1 MNKNMKYLIRSILI
15 LLFSIQTYAADV
27 YDAKT
32 GILTI
37 GTVSVGDVLYSN
49 VKVTVGNILSV
60 GVVEIDDSYELSL
73 LRYMHLM
80 FGNDGIINFDNLT
93 KYMDLNKKECQEI
106 QDFFINYPG
115 IFPDYQFY
123 YSDAGIIIR
132 KKWFEIISLFNF
144 DFTIK
149 NQIKLLE
156 KIFPKLITNSN
167 NLVDILEDIYSQL
180 NFNWDSFYIKCDEIQ
195 EKFDNNI
202 NIILNQKI
210 FINNILIFIWSITTI
225 KDKITNNC
233 IYSNSEFR
241 YL

>member
-1 MNKNMKYLIRSILI
+1 MEKSIFVYTDDANDTDSSTSTASEDYLENYRPKKSDELKNSLIKPILPKPFI
-15 LLFSIQTYAADV
+15 DPASGQ
-27 YDAKT
+27 
-32 GILTI
+32 
-37 GTVSVGDVLYSN
+37 
-49 VKVTVGNILSV
+49 
-60 GVVEIDDSYELSL
+60 EIDDSYELSL

>member
-1 MNKNMKYLIRSILI
+1 MEKSIFIYTDDIIDTDSTTSTASEDYLENYYPKSDELKNSLIKPILPKPFI
-15 LLFSIQTYAADV
+15 DPASGQ
-27 YDAKT
+27 
-32 GILTI
+32 
-37 GTVSVGDVLYSN
+37 
-49 VKVTVGNILSV
+49 
-60 GVVEIDDSYELSL
+60 EIDDSYELSL